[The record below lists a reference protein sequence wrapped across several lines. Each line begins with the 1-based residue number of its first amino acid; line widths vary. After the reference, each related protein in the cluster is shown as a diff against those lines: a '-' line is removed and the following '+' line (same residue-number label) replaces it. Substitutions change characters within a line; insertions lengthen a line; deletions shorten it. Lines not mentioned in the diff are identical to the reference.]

1 MCDISIYVKKKARK
15 RERLR
20 PNFLHLQIVISW
32 QCKPMYFDLPLLEE
46 LVLMQQQLKSVSRP
60 RGNLSKRTVI
70 IDEKHVVGCLELV
83 VSHSSD
89 ALSSLKLL
97 TPWMDAKSMLNT
109 HKWANRVTIAGE
121 DMMIVKENRINWCC
135 WVRFK
140 AKVAVIC
147 RLLSI
152 PTNTQPMYH
161 GIDSFPSIP

>member
-1 MCDISIYVKKKARK
+1 
-15 RERLR
+15 
-20 PNFLHLQIVISW
+20 
-32 QCKPMYFDLPLLEE
+32 MYFDLPLLEE

-135 WVRFK
+135 WMRFK

-152 PTNTQPMYH
+152 PTNTQPVYH
-161 GIDSFPSIP
+161 GVDILRYRQLSQYSLTFQRLWKSYFPHTMLFGEHSKYF